1 MSSKPQSRNHS
12 LFWVGQPHPSLL
24 QHPPTWLLPASACC
38 SLSLSLSNT
47 HPSTLTPTLKTPPRG
62 LAPEHIDSAVYLI
75 TAHNLFISPPWRRAA
90 AVTQHTTRGLEE
102 GYWGRKLLRGRGLK
116 LEGETDG
123 SMTAAK
129 TITPHRVF
137 GAKHVLLNYTEIYTF
152 WWVIKKKNW
161 FCFCNLGLYFMLS
174 VLSGCHWAEILKPK
188 QSVLFWQL
196 EAKGQTH
203 SELLSHVYNGET
215 VEN

>member
-12 LFWVGQPHPSLL
+12 PFWVGQPHPSLL
-24 QHPPTWLLPASACC
+24 QHPPLPTPHLASSCLSLLFP
-38 SLSLSLSNT
+38 LSLSLSNT
-47 HPSTLTPTLKTPPRG
+47 HPSTLTPTLKTSPPG

-75 TAHNLFISPPWRRAA
+75 TAHNLFISPPWKRAA

-137 GAKHVLLNYTEIYTF
+137 RAEHVLLDSTEIYTF
-152 WWVIKKKNW
+152 WWVIE
-161 FCFCNLGLYFMLS
+161 FFL
-174 VLSGCHWAEILKPK
+174 
-188 QSVLFWQL
+188 VLFL
-196 EAKGQTH
+196 
-203 SELLSHVYNGET
+203 
-215 VEN
+215 